1 MSRPSTNDSEI
12 TMVLVARKD
21 LKLSPGKLAAQ
32 ASHAAVNCAL
42 TARKLKPT
50 LLEEWRNTGSRKI
63 VCQVNN
69 LEEMKRLY
77 GEARTLGLVSE
88 LITDAGRTEIPSGSI
103 TILGLGPGP
112 RRLIDALTKELPLL

>member
-1 MSRPSTNDSEI
+1 MSRSSTIDTEI
-12 TMVLVARKD
+12 TMVLITRKD
-21 LKLSPGKLAAQ
+21 LKLSAGKLAAQ

-63 VCQVNN
+63 VCQVSN
-69 LEEMKRLY
+69 LEEMKRMY

-88 LITDAGRTEIPSGSI
+88 MISDAGKTEIPSGTI
-103 TILGLGPGP
+103 TVLGLGPGP
-112 RRLIDALTKELPLL
+112 RRLIDALTKDLPLL